1 MKPVAIVGA
10 CIGGLIGA
18 LIWAGITYAFEYEI
32 GYMALAVGA
41 LVGFGAVVCGGSG
54 EAVAGCC
61 SVIAVVSILGGKV
74 LAISM
79 FMGNSLSS
87 EFYALLEPDAE
98 AYAEVRTDWDT
109 RRFMVE
115 MGYTEAESAGGVSQE
130 EIQNFKDSFGPV
142 LEDMAENKPGLKEW
156 RDSETAQTFLAGM
169 EDQMEVSS
177 LDVLKSSFNII
188 DIIFFVLGI
197 VTAYRVALHNGHAN
211 TVEEV

>member
-1 MKPVAIVGA
+1 MKPVAILGA

-41 LVGFGAVVCGGSG
+41 LVGFGAVALGGSG
-54 EAVAGCC
+54 EKVAACC

-79 FMGNSLSS
+79 FMGNSLST
-87 EFYALLEPDAE
+87 ELYALLEPDAE
-98 AYAEVRTDWDT
+98 AYAEVRTDWDV

-115 MGYTEAESAGGVSQE
+115 MGYTEAGSAGEVSPQE
-130 EIQNFKDSFGPV
+130 LQNFQNSFGPV
-142 LEDMAENKPGLKEW
+142 LEDMVENRPGLKEW
-156 RDSETAQTFLAGM
+156 RDSETAQTFLAGI
-169 EDQMEVSS
+169 EDQMEVST
-177 LDVLKSSFNII
+177 LDVLKSSFSII

-211 TVEEV
+211 TVEAE